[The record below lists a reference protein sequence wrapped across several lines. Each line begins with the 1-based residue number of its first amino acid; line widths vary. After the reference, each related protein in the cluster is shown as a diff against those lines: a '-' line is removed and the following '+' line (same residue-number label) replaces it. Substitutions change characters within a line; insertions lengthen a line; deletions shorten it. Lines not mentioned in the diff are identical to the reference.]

1 MPRWHWETK
10 EGYTVDPAESTLVN
24 VYMRKNAG
32 PLPEPRA
39 NNSSRPFSDVVTLTE
54 LTRVGE
60 KTARPEGW
68 PYHGKTSSLANS
80 LFLM

>member
-24 VYMRKNAG
+24 VYMRKNVVL
-32 PLPEPRA
+32 LPEPMASNSARA
-39 NNSSRPFSDVVTLTE
+39 CSACVALTE